1 MIWMTMLYLN
11 DPSPVDDLAQ
21 TYQRY
26 GYPQNKNDVSM
37 ITRMDPPQVKYGLSQ
52 SYSFVKSTSLF
63 FDFIFLLVS
72 TYFCVQSSERVR

>member
-11 DPSPVDDLAQ
+11 DPSPVDDLAL

-63 FDFIFLLVS
+63 FTSFFCLFRRIFVFNPVS
-72 TYFCVQSSERVR
+72 A